1 MQNKNVIPMK
11 LQLFAEGSGNGSD
24 NAQQTRQEG
33 GQSGAASTPAPQ
45 IDYDKLASIISGK
58 QTATEE
64 TVLKSYFKEQGLS
77 GEEMRQAIASFK
89 EQKAK
94 NTPDVAA
101 MQTELTQAQ
110 AQVRQEQIEKHA
122 MLEAL
127 ALGVDAKTIPYL
139 IKLADLSNV
148 IGDDGK
154 VNQETLKN
162 ALSKVLE
169 ELPQLKPNTEVN
181 VGFQVGG
188 SSGQNDQSNTQSKPV
203 TATKRWNRFN

>member
-1 MQNKNVIPMK
+1 MKQENIMPMK
-11 LQLFAEGSGNGSD
+11 LQLFAEGGSNGSD
-24 NAQQTRQEG
+24 NPQQTGQEG
-33 GQSGAASTPAPQ
+33 GQSGATSVPAPQ
-45 IDYDKLASIISGK
+45 IDYDKLAGIISGK
-58 QTATEE
+58 QTVTEE
-64 TVLKSYFKEQGLS
+64 TVLKSYFKNQGLS
-77 GEEMRQAIASFK
+77 GEEMKQAIASFK

-101 MQTELTQAQ
+101 MQTQLSQAQ
-110 AQVRQEQIEKHA
+110 AQVQQEQIEKHA

-154 VNQETLKN
+154 VDQEILKN
-162 ALSKVLE
+162 ALNKVLE

-181 VGFQVGG
+181 LGFQVGG
-188 SSGQNDQSNTQSKPV
+188 SSGQNGQSDTQSKPV
-203 TATKRWNRFN
+203 AATKRWNRFN

>member
-1 MQNKNVIPMK
+1 MQNKNIIPMK

-24 NAQQTRQEG
+24 NAQQTGQEG
-33 GQSGAASTPAPQ
+33 GQSGAASAPAPQ

-101 MQTELTQAQ
+101 MQEELTQAQ

-127 ALGVDAKTIPYL
+127 ALGVEAKTIPYL

-181 VGFQVGG
+181 MGFQVGG
-188 SSGQNDQSNTQSKPV
+188 SSGQNEQSNTQSKPV

>member
-1 MQNKNVIPMK
+1 MQNKNIIPMK
-11 LQLFAEGSGNGSD
+11 LQLFAEGSSNGSD
-24 NAQQTRQEG
+24 NAQQTGQEG
-33 GQSGAASTPAPQ
+33 GQSGAASAPAPQ

-101 MQTELTQAQ
+101 MQTQLTQAQ

-127 ALGVDAKTIPYL
+127 ALGVEAKTIPYL

-148 IGDDGK
+148 IGDDGM

-188 SSGQNDQSNTQSKPV
+188 SSGQNGQSDTQSKPV
-203 TATKRWNRFN
+203 VATKRWNRFN